1 MKPKLKSKPKI
12 APIAVDP
19 MLLAER
25 LTAGATQLGL
35 TLTAT
40 QHAQLLQF
48 LVLLAQWNQIYNLT
62 AVRDPL
68 EMVARHLL
76 DSLAIAP
83 YLSGDVVLDLGTG
96 AGLPGL
102 PLAIIEPER
111 QFVLLDSNSKKIRFV
126 RQAVLELALPNV
138 TPVQTRIFVL
148 LDSNSKKIRFVRQ
161 AVLEL
166 ALPNVTPVQ
175 TRIETYQAAQPFTSI
190 VSRAVADI
198 EVIGV
203 LRSGLLAPAGRLLLM
218 KGRMETLPNRQ
229 AWPPFHIHQLQIPF
243 LDAARHIIEISF
255 DA

>member
-1 MKPKLKSKPKI
+1 
-12 APIAVDP
+12 

-102 PLAIIEPER
+102 PLAIIEPQR
-111 QFVLLDSNSKKIRFV
+111 Q
-126 RQAVLELALPNV
+126 
-138 TPVQTRIFVL
+138 FVL

>member
-138 TPVQTRIFVL
+138 TPVQTRI
-148 LDSNSKKIRFVRQ
+148 
-161 AVLEL
+161 
-166 ALPNVTPVQ
+166 
-175 TRIETYQAAQPFTSI
+175 ETYQAAQPFTSI

>member
-102 PLAIIEPER
+102 PLAIIEPQR
-111 QFVLLDSNSKKIRFV
+111 Q
-126 RQAVLELALPNV
+126 
-138 TPVQTRIFVL
+138 FVL